1 MTVAYQIKEADTQLS
16 RTIIERRRLGP
27 RDVRIDLK
35 FCGICHSDLVA
46 ASDKLGGGIFPM
58 VPGHEMVGTVSEMG
72 PDVEDF
78 AVGDAVGVGCIAD
91 SCRSCHS
98 CNMGD
103 EHYCEEGFTLSFNSR
118 DREGRVNYGG
128 YSSDYVVDYEY
139 LVPIPKGADL
149 AKMAPLLCGGITV
162 YTPLKRFNVGPG
174 TTLCVLGMGGLGH
187 LAIQFAKA
195 MGARVIVASRSES
208 KRSDAMRLGAE
219 VALDPDSEDLE
230 VWTGRCDLILD
241 TISNQHD
248 LNRWFPLLRRGGKLC
263 LVGVPTDQLEIFPAL
278 VVFGDRSLEGSLIGG
293 ITDTREMMQFAHNHG
308 LSAEIELV
316 QPDEIEIAWHRLHKG
331 DVQYRFVIDLE
342 SLGHNQE

>member
-1 MTVAYQIKEADTQLS
+1 MTVAYQIKEADAQLS
-16 RTIIERRRLGP
+16 RTIIERRPLGS

-58 VPGHEMVGTVSEMG
+58 VPGHEMVGTITEMG
-72 PDVEDF
+72 REVEGF
-78 AVGDAVGVGCIAD
+78 AIGDAVGIGCVAD
-91 SCRSCHS
+91 SCRTCDSCD
-98 CNMGD
+98 MGD
-103 EHYCEEGFTLSFNSR
+103 EHYCENGFTLSFNSR

-128 YSSDYVVDYEY
+128 YSSDYVVDYDY
-139 LVPIPKGADL
+139 LVPIPRGADL

-187 LAIQFAKA
+187 LAIQFARA

-208 KRSDAMRLGAE
+208 KRSDAKRFGAE
-219 VALDPDSEDLE
+219 EALDPDSGDLE
-230 VWTGRCDLILD
+230 AWFGQCDLILD

-248 LNRWFPLLRRGGKLC
+248 LNQWFPLLCRGGKLC

-293 ITDTREMMQFAHNHG
+293 IADTREMMQFAHSHG

-316 QPDEIEIAWHRLHKG
+316 QPDEIGIAWNRLHKG
-331 DVQYRFVIDLE
+331 DVQYRFVVDLE
-342 SLGHNQE
+342 QLDRG